1 MGKSSMRASGA
12 KNTRYKSDAFD
23 FLCTVNLKTE
33 EIYLIPISVLESPN
47 YQGELTTSITMSKYE
62 DYRI

>member
-1 MGKSSMRASGA
+1 MRASGA